1 MCFFRIDLG
10 HQYVERSRRRQMM
23 CLDRWPL
30 MSYNIMCSICHF
42 FDRYTHHPHLVH
54 CFSSLT
60 LYYRAITTPTDT
72 EATDTEATDP
82 ENLAREANPAR
93 DPREVENPAREVPRE
108 ERVIAIAD
116 PTAAAMEDRMVA
128 ATDTTLESQERDPRE
143 ESQARDPRVLPREER
158 VMADPTEDPTPAV
171 TDMITHHKSPST

>member
-1 MCFFRIDLG
+1 
-10 HQYVERSRRRQMM
+10 
-23 CLDRWPL
+23 

-108 ERVIAIAD
+108 ERVMVDPTVAD
-116 PTAAAMEDRMVA
+116 PTEAAMEDRMGMV
-128 ATDTTLESQERDPRE
+128 TMEESQERA
-143 ESQARDPRVLPREER
+143 SQARDPREAENPAREVPREER
-158 VMADPTEDPTPAV
+158 VMADPTPAV
-171 TDMITHHKSPST
+171 TATDMMDTTGIK